1 MTYISG
7 RFLLGWKTKV
17 RVVILY
23 LWMTTYFMA
32 RAVMYPWPFATK
44 YIIYELHCEGQFG
57 HDKTLS
63 LVSSNYYW
71 HKPSGQVLGFMKR
84 CAIYQ
89 CSKGSLTN
97 AKLYYPLHV
106 PDVLWLDAIID
117 IVFCLPWTQRA
128 IDSILTVVDRVSKLA
143 HFVASM
149 KTIVASDITYPYF
162 KKMVRLHRVLRSIFS
177 DRNTKFISNF

>member
-1 MTYISG
+1 
-7 RFLLGWKTKV
+7 
-17 RVVILY
+17 VILY

-44 YIIYELHCEGQFG
+44 YIIYELHCEGHFG

-63 LVSSNYYW
+63 LVSSNYHW
-71 HKPSGQVLGFMKR
+71 HKPSGHVLGFMKR
-84 CAIYQ
+84 SAIYQ

-97 AKLYYPLHV
+97 AKLYSPLHV

-143 HFVASM
+143 HFVAYM
-149 KTIVASDITYPYF
+149 KTIVASDITYLYF